1 MNKNGIIKKI
11 QPGGIL
17 MNRRR
22 FCYLMVLGGLSLY
35 TRPVFANKSS
45 TSIEAPQTATK
56 GSEITIRVTVTHKG
70 NSFLHYTKALQV
82 IANKKEIARWD
93 YSSGQRPEAE
103 VFTKEITIKVLED
116 LEVTAEAHCNIHG
129 SMGPATVKISVKE

>member
-1 MNKNGIIKKI
+1 
-11 QPGGIL
+11 

-35 TRPVFANKSS
+35 TQPAFANKAS
-45 TSIEAPQTATK
+45 TSIDAPQTATK

-70 NSFLHYTKALQV
+70 NSFLHYTKWLRV
-82 IANKKEIARWD
+82 IANQKEIARWD

-103 VFTKEITIKVLED
+103 VFTREVKTTAIED

-129 SMGPATVKISVKE
+129 STGPATVKISVKE